1 MDFSLEGPNI
11 TRTIKSFLL
20 DHPASSGIMVEQGD
34 TMEKPSDL
42 KKIILETLRECSLE
56 VYICKGLV
64 KVRLFDKEGNILLEG
79 SDCLPANEEYPR

>member
-1 MDFSLEGPNI
+1 MDLSLEGSNI

-20 DHPASSGIMVEQGD
+20 DHPASRGIMVEQGD

-56 VYICKGLV
+56 VYIWKGLV
-64 KVRLFDKEGNILLEG
+64 QVRLFDKEGNLLLG
-79 SDCLPANEEYPR
+79 DSDNLPDREA